1 MILTITRTFKESI
14 ASILRNGWLSIATV
28 SILIMSLY
36 IISVFFVFT
45 SIGDGMLRD
54 IKSKAN
60 ISVYFDSDASEET
73 IMAAKKEMESIPE
86 VKMIEY
92 VSKETALE
100 NFKRDNA
107 SDPIILE
114 SLDVIEE
121 NPLLGYLVIKA
132 NSPTDYQKIAESV
145 KIADFSD
152 SVSRV
157 NYNKNKELID
167 KLNSVIATIQ
177 KVGISLGL
185 LFAAISLLIT
195 FNAVRITI
203 YAHKQEIEI
212 MRLVGASNMFIR
224 LPFVFE
230 GVIYGVVGSV
240 ISMILLFISLKFIAP
255 YLTTAIPAGNL
266 VDFYLDNFWMILAYQ
281 ILLGSFF
288 GVLGGLMAMRK
299 YLKV

>member
-14 ASILRNGWLSIATV
+14 ASILRNGWLSIATI

-73 IMAAKKEMESIPE
+73 ILAAKKEMETIPE
-86 VKMIEY
+86 VKMVEY

-224 LPFVFE
+224 LPFIFE

-240 ISMILLFISLKFIAP
+240 ISMILLFVSLKFIAP
-255 YLTTAIPAGNL
+255 YLTTAIPAGSL